1 MVAKMKEER
10 EWQLIDLAIPQD
22 HNIVSKENE
31 KFNKY
36 IALARAIRT
45 EHKVKTEIV
54 PLLTEALGSVYKQLK
69 TYIDV
74 IGISNITGSAQI
86 STITSTT
93 TILRDA
99 LSL

>member
-1 MVAKMKEER
+1 MKEER
-10 EWQLIDLAIPQD
+10 KWQLIDIAIPQD
-22 HNIVSKENE
+22 YNIVTKEN
-31 KFNKY
+31 KNGNKY
-36 IALARAIRT
+36 IALASAIMT

-74 IGISNITGSAQI
+74 IGISNITGSAQM

-93 TILRDA
+93 TIVRDA

>member
-1 MVAKMKEER
+1 MPEER
-10 EWQLIDLAIPQD
+10 KWQLIDIPIPQD

-31 KFNKY
+31 KANKY
-36 IALARAIRT
+36 IALASAIRT

-54 PLLTEALGSVYKQLK
+54 SLLIEVLGSVYKQPK

-74 IGISNITGSAQI
+74 IGISNIIGIAQI

-93 TILRDA
+93 TILRDV